1 MALLA
6 VKVNPRAS
14 RDAIGDWVDDTLRI
28 SVTAVPEKGKA
39 NAAVI
44 ELLARALRQPRS
56 SLRVVRGDSQP
67 NKLIEVPGLSLAEL
81 HAALHKP
88 PR

>member
-6 VKVNPRAS
+6 VKVSPRAS
-14 RDAIGDWVDDTLRI
+14 RDAIGGWVGDTLRI

-44 ELLARALRQPRS
+44 ELLASALRQPRS
-56 SLRVVRGDSQP
+56 SLRVVRGGGQP
-67 NKLIEVPGLSLAEL
+67 NKLIEVPGLGLAEL

-88 PR
+88 PG

>member
-1 MALLA
+1 MALLS
-6 VKVNPRAS
+6 VKVHPKAS
-14 RDAIGDWVDDTLRI
+14 RDAIGGWVGDTLRI
-28 SVTAVPEKGKA
+28 SVTAVPERGKA

-56 SLRVVRGDSQP
+56 SLRVVRGDGQP

-88 PR
+88 PG